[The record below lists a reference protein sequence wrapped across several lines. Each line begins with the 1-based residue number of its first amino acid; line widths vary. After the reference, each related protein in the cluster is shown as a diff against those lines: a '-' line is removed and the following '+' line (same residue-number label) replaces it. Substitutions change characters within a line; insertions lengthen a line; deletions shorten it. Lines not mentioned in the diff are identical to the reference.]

1 MSSGCRVKWEGQK
14 VKKKISEVALE
25 ALWLMGQDLITES
38 TNDAPLDTGTLRRSA
53 TVTVSTLPD
62 AGQVYS
68 TAKTGEKTQ
77 TSPGKT
83 FAGYEKK
90 VFVSYNTP
98 YAIRLHEDLSWTPR
112 GWKKT
117 ASGNVVEKPA
127 VGGPKWLENN
137 VNKVTKRHNKGM
149 YLKRAKEKAGI
160 A

>member
-38 TNDAPLDTGTLRRSA
+38 TNYAPLDTGTLRRSA
-53 TVTVSTLPD
+53 TVTASALPN

-68 TAKTGEKTQ
+68 TAKAGSRTQ
-77 TSPGKT
+77 SSPGKT
-83 FAGYEKK
+83 SSGNEKK